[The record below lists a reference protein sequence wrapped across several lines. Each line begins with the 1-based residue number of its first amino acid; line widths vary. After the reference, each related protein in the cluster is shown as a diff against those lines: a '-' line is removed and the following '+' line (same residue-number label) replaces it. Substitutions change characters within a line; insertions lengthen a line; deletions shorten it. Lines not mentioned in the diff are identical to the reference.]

1 MTTDD
6 IYKILTAL
14 VVMLGAIGSLY
25 TLARSANRDTVDDL
39 RKLVD
44 TQSEMIEKLEKK
56 VASLEHGADER
67 DKRILELERENRVL
81 EDWVKRLVNQLIE
94 AGITPTPSMRT
105 NE

>member
-6 IYKILTAL
+6 IYKILTGL
-14 VVMLGAIGSLY
+14 VVVFGAIGSLY

-44 TQSEMIEKLEKK
+44 TQSKMIEKLEKK
-56 VASLEHGADER
+56 VSVLEHGADER
-67 DKRILELERENRVL
+67 DKRILELERENRL
-81 EDWVKRLVNQLIE
+81 FEDWVNRLIAQLIE
-94 AGITPTPSMRT
+94 AGMTPVHSMRT